1 MTYTANT
8 GCVKHNPCHED
19 FLFTSRL
26 LKGHRIDIDVVIDS
40 FGDIDQV
47 SELSYKEKV
56 QAFMAISRASLAR
69 FVDDGEDYSN
79 W

>member
-8 GCVKHNPCHED
+8 GCVKHNPCYED
-19 FLFTSRL
+19 VLFASRL
-26 LKGHRIDIDVVIDS
+26 LKGHRIDIEVVIDS
-40 FGDIDQV
+40 FSDIHQV
-47 SELSYKEKV
+47 SELAHKEQV

-69 FVDDGEDYSN
+69 FADDGEDYSS